1 MFFYTKYMNVPE
13 RDLDLPDLLF
23 DLAVAFEDSLSTS
36 DTVADEPL
44 SGETRPTIQCSC
56 ECSLLASHRDPFTF
70 RDTHTLTVEILA
82 IYLWLNEWAYAISQL
97 AP

>member
-1 MFFYTKYMNVPE
+1 MWKNIEATV
-13 RDLDLPDLLF
+13 RT

-70 RDTHTLTVEILA
+70 RATLADLRSETGK
-82 IYLWLNEWAYAISQL
+82 
-97 AP
+97 

>member
-44 SGETRPTIQCSC
+44 SGETRPTIQC
-56 ECSLLASHRDPFTF
+56 LVIVHFWQVIVIPLPFVVY
-70 RDTHTLTVEILA
+70 R
-82 IYLWLNEWAYAISQL
+82 
-97 AP
+97 

>member
-1 MFFYTKYMNVPE
+1 MANATSFLLLLLLAACFFYTKYMNVPE

-70 RDTHTLTVEILA
+70 RNT
-82 IYLWLNEWAYAISQL
+82 QL
-97 AP
+97 HR